1 LLETALVLGVLVLS
15 FVDETVQLAESGS
28 LIGMMTR
35 SARADRRTHSR
46 RDSSVATIASPAT
59 IVLEIELRMFYLEK
73 PDLASV
79 GAAGGSQG
87 QHKRLKPLH
96 SRDDRLEKVRIKAT
110 L

>member
-15 FVDETVQLAESGS
+15 FVNETVQLAESGS

-59 IVLEIELRMFYLEK
+59 IVLEIELRMFYLEN
-73 PDLASV
+73 PTLPPS
-79 GAAGGSQG
+79 GPPAGPKGSTN
-87 QHKRLKPLH
+87 
-96 SRDDRLEKVRIKAT
+96 A
-110 L
+110 